1 MRSIKTTTA
10 HHHSNNH
17 PVDLLWEALK
27 LRLPTTIVVQYK
39 ITIPTTII
47 SWQPQLVSGS
57 MSVRVIQGGRPQQL
71 LPPGRRY
78 VGQVKKLDCLVTW
91 FCYQLIAKPGNKTA
105 TVSWPYPCVEDQ
117 CQLCTLLV
125 LPASVEILHHQ
136 SFIFLCNPT
145 NASQSI
151 SS

>member
-1 MRSIKTTTA
+1 MRSIKTTIA
-10 HHHSNNH
+10 HHHSSNN

-47 SWQPQLVSGS
+47 SWQPQHVSGS

-78 VGQVKKLDCLVTW
+78 VLKTNVNHVLYWYVLKTNVNVNYVRTDGRTDGHAVKRSRLVGWTNGPMYRLKEGISG
-91 FCYQLIAKPGNKTA
+91 FGRTGGLTTRK
-105 TVSWPYPCVEDQ
+105 
-117 CQLCTLLV
+117 
-125 LPASVEILHHQ
+125 H
-136 SFIFLCNPT
+136 
-145 NASQSI
+145 NASGA
-151 SS
+151 

>member
-1 MRSIKTTTA
+1 MRSIKTTIA
-10 HHHSNNH
+10 HHHSSNN

-78 VGQVKKLDCLVTW
+78 VL
-91 FCYQLIAKPGNKTA
+91 KTN
-105 TVSWPYPCVEDQ
+105 VNH
-117 CQLCTLLV
+117 V
-125 LPASVEILHHQ
+125 LYWYVLK
-136 SFIFLCNPT
+136 T
-145 NASQSI
+145 NVNVNYVRTDGRTDMP
-151 SS
+151 

>member
-1 MRSIKTTTA
+1 MNSIKITIA
-10 HHHSNNH
+10 HHRNNNN

-78 VGQVKKLDCLVTW
+78 VL
-91 FCYQLIAKPGNKTA
+91 KTN
-105 TVSWPYPCVEDQ
+105 VNY
-117 CQLCTLLV
+117 V
-125 LPASVEILHHQ
+125 LYWYFLHQ
-136 SFIFLCNPT
+136 
-145 NASQSI
+145 
-151 SS
+151 